1 MTDPSARHLL
11 VVLGDQ
17 LNPDS
22 ALFDE
27 ADPVRDVIWMA
38 EVADEASHVW
48 SHQSRIALF
57 LAAMRHFAADRRVDG
72 WRVDYRDLPRHAEDD
87 DLPTLESAL
96 NEAIGRWRPE
106 RVIVVC
112 PGEYRLRHG
121 LAEAVE
127 QAGVAFEERAD
138 RHFMVEES
146 WFADWAEGR
155 KTQRMEH
162 FYRAQRRR
170 FDVLMDGKDPVGGK
184 FNFDASNRQSFDT
197 RGPGLVPE
205 PARFSPDRITRAVLD
220 LVAERF
226 ADHPG
231 GEYRSLEN
239 FDWPVTPAQAEQALA
254 DFLEQRAAGF
264 GDYQDAM
271 WTDAPWLYHS
281 RLSVALNLKLIDPRQ
296 VIEAVETAYRDGQMP
311 LAAAEGFIRQVLGWR
326 EFVRG
331 LYWWAMPEYADGNA
345 LEAHEPL
352 PSFYWQGRMPDG
364 EAIPMTCL
372 DQAIGQTLELGYA
385 HHIQRLMVT
394 GLFAQLLG
402 VRPQAVHEWYLAVY
416 VDAVEWV
423 ELPNV
428 IGMSQYADG
437 GVMASKPY
445 VASGRY
451 IQRMSNYCAHC
462 RFDPGETTGETAC
475 PFTTLYWDFLLRHRE
490 RFAHHPRTALQWKHV
505 ERIDAE
511 RAGAIREAAQG
522 WRARLSARSGES
534 SWSGVS
540 DDA

>member
-1 MTDPSARHLL
+1 MTKSPVRHLL

-17 LNPDS
+17 LNADS
-22 ALFDE
+22 ALFDD
-27 ADPVRDVIWMA
+27 ADPAQDAIWMA
-38 EVADEASHVW
+38 EVAGEATHVW

-72 WRVDYRDLPRHAEDD
+72 WRVDYRELPERAEEDT
-87 DLPTLESAL
+87 LPTLEAAL
-96 NEAIGRWRPE
+96 VDAIGRLRPE
-106 RVIVVC
+106 QVIWVC
-112 PGEYRLRHG
+112 PGDYRLRQG
-121 LAEAVE
+121 LKAAVE
-127 QAGVAFEERAD
+127 DAGVPAEERPD
-138 RHFMVEES
+138 RHFLVEES
-146 WFADWAEGR
+146 WFAGWAAGR
-155 KTQRMEH
+155 KSLRMEH

-170 FDVLMDGKDPVGGK
+170 LGVLMDGDQPLGGK
-184 FNFDASNRQSFDT
+184 FNFDADNRRSFDA

-205 PARFSPDRITRAVLD
+205 PARFMPDQVTREVIER
-220 LVAERF
+220 VSGRF

-231 GEYRSLEN
+231 GEHGALSH
-239 FDWPVTPAQAEQALA
+239 FDWAVTPAQAEQALE
-254 DFLEQRAAGF
+254 DFIEQRAQGF

-281 RLSVALNLKLIDPRQ
+281 RLSAALNLKLIDPRR
-296 VIEAVETAYRDGQMP
+296 VIAAVEYAFQEGRMP

-331 LYWWAMPEYADGNA
+331 LYWWAMPDYARGNA
-345 LEAHEPL
+345 LEAQEEL
-352 PSFYWQGRMPDG
+352 PGFYWQGRMPGG
-364 EAIPMTCL
+364 EPIAMTCL
-372 DQAIGQTLELGYA
+372 DQALDQTLTLGYA

-402 VRPQAVHEWYLAVY
+402 VRPQAVHEWYLAIY

-451 IQRMSNYCAHC
+451 VQRMSNYCAHC
-462 RFDPGETTGETAC
+462 RFDPGEALGESAC

-490 RFAHHPRTALQWKHV
+490 RFARHPRTALQWKHV

-511 RAGAIREAAQG
+511 RADAIHGQADSWREL
-522 WRARLSARSGES
+522 LSRTSATDGRTR
-534 SWSGVS
+534 
-540 DDA
+540 

>member
-1 MTDPSARHLL
+1 MTESSVRHLL

-17 LNPDS
+17 LNADS
-22 ALFDE
+22 ALFDG
-27 ADPVRDVIWMA
+27 ADPSRDVIWMA
-38 EVADEASHVW
+38 EVADEACHVW

-57 LAAMRHFAADRRVDG
+57 LSAMRHFAADRRVDG
-72 WRVDYRDLPRHAEDD
+72 WRVDYRELPAAAGDD
-87 DLPTLESAL
+87 YLPTLEAAL
-96 NEAIGRWRPE
+96 ARAIERWAPE
-106 RVIVVC
+106 RVIWVC
-112 PGEYRLRHG
+112 PGEFRLREG
-121 LAEAVE
+121 LAAVVSE
-127 QAGVAFEERAD
+127 AGVPLEARGD
-138 RHFMVEES
+138 RHFLVDDA
-146 WFADWAEGR
+146 WFADWAAGR
-155 KTQRMEH
+155 KTLRLEH

-170 FDVLMDGKDPVGGK
+170 FAVLMDGDEPVGGT
-184 FNFDASNRQSFDT
+184 FNFDAANRQSFDA
-197 RGPGLVPE
+197 RGPGLMPE
-205 PARFSPDRITRAVLD
+205 PARFPPDRVTREVID
-220 LVAERF
+220 LVRARF
-226 ADHPG
+226 PDHPG
-231 GEYRSLEN
+231 QDHDALSR
-239 FDWPVTPAQAEQALA
+239 FDWPVTPAQAEQALV
-254 DFLEQRAAGF
+254 DFIEQRGHAF
-264 GDYQDAM
+264 GAYQDAM

-281 RLSVALNLKLIDPRQ
+281 RLSAALNLKLIDPRR
-296 VIEAVETAYRDGQMP
+296 VIEAVESAWRDGRMP

-331 LYWWAMPEYADGNA
+331 LYWWGMPDYAQGNA
-345 LEAHEPL
+345 LEADEPL
-352 PSFYWQGRMPDG
+352 PAFYWRGRMADG
-364 EAIPMTCL
+364 EPIPMTCL
-372 DQAIGQTLELGYA
+372 DQAIGQTLRLGYA

-462 RFDPGETTGETAC
+462 RFDPGEATGESAC

-490 RFAHHPRTALQWKHV
+490 RFARHPRTALQWKHV

-511 RAGAIREAAQG
+511 RAGAIREQAES
-522 WRARLSARSGES
+522 WREALRASSGSE
-534 SWSGVS
+534 G
-540 DDA
+540 

>member
-1 MTDPSARHLL
+1 MTESSVRHLL

-17 LNPDS
+17 LNAGS
-22 ALFDE
+22 ALFDD
-27 ADPVRDVIWMA
+27 ADPARDVVWMA
-38 EVADEASHVW
+38 EVAGEATHVW

-72 WRVDYRDLPRHAEDD
+72 WRVDYRELPARAETDT
-87 DLPTLESAL
+87 LPTLEAAL
-96 NEAIGRWRPE
+96 VEAIARWRPD
-106 RVIVVC
+106 RVIWVC
-112 PGEYRLRHG
+112 PGEYRLRQRLKAVVEAAG
-121 LAEAVE
+121 L
-127 QAGVAFEERAD
+127 VAEERPD
-138 RHFMVEES
+138 RHSLVDES
-146 WFADWAEGR
+146 WFAKWAGER
-155 KTQRMEH
+155 KTLRMEH

-170 FDVLMDGKDPVGGK
+170 FAVLMDGQEPVGGK
-184 FNFDASNRQSFDT
+184 FNFDAANRRSFDA
-197 RGPGLVPE
+197 RGPGLLPE

-231 GEYRSLEN
+231 GEHQALEH

-254 DFLEQRAAGF
+254 DFLDQRAAGF

-281 RLSVALNLKLIDPRQ
+281 RLSAALNLKLIDPRR
-296 VIEAVETAYRDGQMP
+296 VIEAVDAAYRDGRMP

-331 LYWWAMPEYADGNA
+331 LYWWAMPDYAAGNA
-345 LEAHEPL
+345 LDAQESL

-364 EAIPMTCL
+364 EVIPMACL
-372 DQAIGQTLELGYA
+372 DQAIGQTLERGYA
-385 HHIQRLMVT
+385 HHIQRLMIT

-402 VRPQAVHEWYLAVY
+402 VRPQAVHEWYLAIY

-428 IGMSQYADG
+428 MGMSQYADG

-451 IQRMSNYCAHC
+451 IQRMSNYCEHC
-462 RFDPGETTGETAC
+462 RFDPGETVGESAC

-505 ERIDAE
+505 ERIDAD
-511 RAGAIREAAQG
+511 RAAVIHTQAESWREALRSAPGQG
-522 WRARLSARSGES
+522 ACECEW
-534 SWSGVS
+534 
-540 DDA
+540 

>member
-1 MTDPSARHLL
+1 MTESPVRHLL

-17 LNPDS
+17 LDPKS
-22 ALFDE
+22 ALFE
-27 ADPVRDVIWMA
+27 RGDPSRDVIWMA
-38 EVADEASHVW
+38 EVVGEATHVW
-48 SHQSRIALF
+48 SQQSRIAVF
-57 LAAMRHFAADRRVDG
+57 LSAMRHFAAHRREEG
-72 WRVDYRDLPRHAEDD
+72 WRVDYRELPVRAEDD
-87 DLPTLESAL
+87 DLSTLEAAL
-96 NEAIGRWRPE
+96 TEAIARWRPG

-127 QAGVAFEERAD
+127 QAGVAFEERPD

-155 KTQRMEH
+155 KSLRMEH

-170 FDVLMDGKDPVGGK
+170 FDVLMDGRNPVGGK
-184 FNFDASNRQSFDT
+184 FNFDASNRRSFDA

-205 PARFSPDRITRAVLD
+205 PARFSPDRITRQVLD

-231 GEYRSLEN
+231 GEQRALAN
-239 FDWPVTPAQAEQALA
+239 FDWPVTPDQAEQALQ
-254 DFLEQRAAGF
+254 DFLDQRAAGF

-281 RLSVALNLKLIDPRQ
+281 RLSVALNLKLIDPRR
-296 VIEAVETAYRDGQMP
+296 VIEVVETACRDGRMP

-331 LYWWAMPEYADGNA
+331 LYWWAMPEYAERNA
-345 LEAHEPL
+345 LGADQPL
-352 PSFYWQGRMPDG
+352 PSFYWQGRMADG
-364 EAIPMTCL
+364 EPIPMTCL
-372 DQAIGQTLELGYA
+372 DQVLGQTLSLGYA

-402 VRPQAVHEWYLAVY
+402 VRPQAVHEWYLAIY

-437 GVMASKPY
+437 GMMASKPY
-445 VASGRY
+445 VATGRY
-451 IQRMSNYCAHC
+451 IERMSNYCAHC
-462 RFDPGETTGETAC
+462 RFDPGEATGETAC
-475 PFTTLYWDFLLRHRE
+475 PFTTLYWDFLLRHGD
-490 RFAHHPRTALQWKHV
+490 RFAAHPRTALQWKHV
-505 ERIDAE
+505 ERIDTGRADAIRA
-511 RAGAIREAAQG
+511 RAGE
-522 WRARLSARSGES
+522 WRAALVQSGGY
-534 SWSGVS
+534 SGPG
-540 DDA
+540 